1 MATVREIKRKRGLF
15 AYQIIFKMNGER
27 KYLSLGS
34 NYRKEDAQ
42 EISFFVD
49 RLVASVESGRP
60 LDRQTTCWL
69 ETASDDLKER
79 LERVKLVEVE
89 RVPTLEDI
97 FDAYWEAE
105 FYDMKPTTQR
115 NKEQSRRKFF
125 EFVDKKT
132 NFNAFTKRDA
142 AAFAAYLSTIGSEAT
157 RAGTI
162 KDVRRVFNWA
172 KELELIDK
180 NPFDGVKRGS
190 FKNKSR
196 EYYIPW
202 SDYEKM
208 LDACPSRM
216 WRALLALYRVGGLRF
231 GEALR
236 AQWSDVDFPRGRM
249 LVHSPKTERY
259 DGKDSRVIPLFPEL
273 RVELER
279 LWEETPE
286 GGSPFLVSEGPA
298 TVRKTI
304 NRIVF
309 YAGLNR
315 WERLI
320 QNMRSS
326 RAIEIAR
333 DFGELAESEW
343 VGHSPQ
349 TARDHYLH
357 LLDSDFDRATRAG
370 TKMRSSSDGARQNS
384 RVTSPV
390 IHEND
395 TLEKKSS
402 F

>member
-1 MATVREIKRKRGLF
+1 MATVREFKRKRGF
-15 AYQIIFKMNGER
+15 SAYQIHFKLNGGR
-27 KYLSLGS
+27 RYLSLGS

-49 RLVASVESGRP
+49 RLVASIESGRP
-60 LDRQTTCWL
+60 LDRQTTVWL
-69 ETASDDLKER
+69 ETASGDLKER
-79 LERVKLVEVE
+79 LERSALIEVE

-115 NKEQSRRKFF
+115 NKKQSRRKFF
-125 EFVDKKT
+125 EFVDRKT
-132 NFNAFTKRDA
+132 RFDAFTKRDA
-142 AAFAAYLSTIGSEAT
+142 SAFATYLSSIVSEAT
-157 RAGTI
+157 RAGI
-162 KDVRRVFNWA
+162 VKDVRRVFNWA
-172 KELELIDK
+172 KEFELIEK

-196 EYYIPW
+196 EYYVSW
-202 SDYEKM
+202 SDYEKI

-231 GEALR
+231 SEALR

-249 LVHSPKTERY
+249 LIHSPKTERY
-259 DGKDSRVIPLFPEL
+259 AGKDSRVIPLFPEL
-273 RVELER
+273 RVELEN

-286 GGSPFLVSEGPA
+286 GGSPYIISENPA
-298 TVRKTI
+298 SVRRNI
-304 NRIVF
+304 DRIIF
-309 YAGLNR
+309 FAGLNR

-320 QNMRSS
+320 QNLRSS
-326 RAIEIAR
+326 RAIEVAR

-343 VGHSPQ
+343 IGHSPQ

-357 LLDSDFDRATRAG
+357 LLDADFDRAAREGTKKAAVRAG
-370 TKMRSSSDGARQNS
+370 
-384 RVTSPV
+384 RVAKVERGVP
-390 IHEND
+390 
-395 TLEKKSS
+395 L